1 MPRHYKL
8 VPRAVA
14 HLCRSHET
22 DKGCASGRDGAV
34 SNPVFY
40 SSSEPSSVHPSEA
53 EMINYY
59 CPIII

>member
-1 MPRHYKL
+1 MARRCKL

-14 HLCRSHET
+14 HLCRSHGT
-22 DKGCASGRDGAV
+22 GRGCASGRDGAV

-40 SSSEPSSVHPSEA
+40 SSSESSSVHPSEA